1 MAEEP
6 HPDWNEALEDVIKK
20 EGEQAEG
27 LYWLHNQ
34 ASHWAQRWND
44 VIQIPA
50 IVLATVTGFFSATSD
65 MIPALAIGAASV
77 FVGILNTV
85 NSYYK
90 FSQRAEGH
98 KIASLWYLK
107 TYKRIETVLSLP
119 VHQRVDAGAL
129 LSELSEG
136 MTRITETAP
145 QLPPHVLAAYSQR
158 FAGEGVAQPLGTNG
172 LDPIRVFRG
181 ARAGAGTP
189 AATPLQLGTPAP
201 AGSPRSRIGVGV

>member
-1 MAEEP
+1 MDGEP

-34 ASHWAQRWND
+34 AAHWAQRWND
-44 VIQIPA
+44 RIQIPA

-65 MIPALAIGAASV
+65 MIPPLAIGAASV

-119 VHQRVDAGAL
+119 IHQRVDAGAL
-129 LSELSEG
+129 LGELSEG

-181 ARAGAGTP
+181 SAGTP
-189 AATPLQLGTPAP
+189 AVKPAAP
-201 AGSPRSRIGVGV
+201 PSAGAGSPRIKIGISV

>member
-1 MAEEP
+1 MDGEP
-6 HPDWNEALEDVIKK
+6 HPDWNEALEEVIKK

-34 ASHWAQRWND
+34 AAHWAQRWND
-44 VIQIPA
+44 RIQIPA

-65 MIPALAIGAASV
+65 MIPPLAIGAASV

-119 VHQRVDAGAL
+119 IHQRVDAGAL
-129 LSELSEG
+129 LGELSEG

-145 QLPPHVLAAYSQR
+145 QLPPHVLVAYSQR

-181 ARAGAGTP
+181 SAGTP
-189 AATPLQLGTPAP
+189 AVKLAAP
-201 AGSPRSRIGVGV
+201 PSAGDGSPRIKIGISV